1 MHLYAV
7 HEYLQS
13 LNYLETYLLCCD
25 SVIMSSKI
33 TAFFVPN
40 KKAKFDNVV
49 NETPLVPPPTKTSDD
64 ADGERRPLCE
74 DQGAGGLPFSSAS
87 MSSNSSTC
95 DSGAEAVLKP
105 ICWCAETLPI

>member
-7 HEYLQS
+7 LEYLQS
-13 LNYLETYLLCCD
+13 LNYLVTYLLCCD

-33 TAFFVPN
+33 TAFFVPD

-49 NETPLVPPPTKTSDD
+49 NETPLVPPSTNTSDD

-74 DQGAGGLPFSSAS
+74 DQGSGGLPFSSAS
-87 MSSNSSTC
+87 TSYYSSTC
-95 DSGAEAVLKP
+95 DSEAEAVLKP